1 MKPARAHGPDRLLA
15 DKDFGE
21 NVSELKQL
29 TEQVLAFR
37 DERDWKQFHNS
48 KDLALSLVLEA
59 TEVLEIF
66 QWKQNKDAIDS
77 VATERKQ
84 DLADELADVF
94 YYTLLMANDLGI
106 DLGKALEAKIEKNNA
121 KYPVDKAKGS
131 DKKYTEL

>member
-1 MKPARAHGPDRLLA
+1 M
-15 DKDFGE
+15 
-21 NVSELKQL
+21 SEIKQL

-59 TEVLEIF
+59 AEVLEIF
-66 QWKQNKDAIDS
+66 QWKQDQTAINA
-77 VATERKQ
+77 VTQERKQ

-94 YYTLLMANDLGI
+94 CYTLLMANDLGI
-106 DLGKALEAKIEKNNA
+106 DLAEALKTKIEKNNA
-121 KYPVDKAKGS
+121 KYPVEKAKGS

>member
-1 MKPARAHGPDRLLA
+1 MQSVSHKRPT

-21 NVSELKQL
+21 IVSDIKQL
-29 TEQVLAFR
+29 TEKVLAFR
-37 DERDWKQFHNS
+37 DARDWKQFHNQ

-66 QWKQNKDAIDS
+66 QWKQEMEAINTVS
-77 VATERKQ
+77 RERKD
-84 DLADELADVF
+84 DLADELADVLI
-94 YYTLLMANDLGI
+94 YTMLMANDLGI
-106 DLGKALEAKIEKNNA
+106 DLAEALKAKLEKNNA

>member
-1 MKPARAHGPDRLLA
+1 M
-15 DKDFGE
+15 
-21 NVSELKQL
+21 SELKLL
-29 TEQVLAFR
+29 TEKVLAFR

-66 QWKQNKDAIDS
+66 QWKQGMADIDG

-94 YYTLLMANDLGI
+94 CYTLLMANDLGI

>member
-1 MKPARAHGPDRLLA
+1 
-15 DKDFGE
+15 
-21 NVSELKQL
+21 VSEIKLL
-29 TEQVLAFR
+29 TEKVLAFR

-66 QWKQNKDAIDS
+66 QWKQDMDAINAVS
-77 VATERKQ
+77 RERQ
-84 DLADELADVF
+84 EDLADVLADVF
-94 YYTLLMANDLGI
+94 IYTLLMANDLGI
-106 DLGKALEAKIEKNNA
+106 DLGEALKAKIDKNNA

>member
-1 MKPARAHGPDRLLA
+1 MKRAQAHGPDRLLA

-21 NVSELKQL
+21 NVSEIKQL
-29 TEQVLAFR
+29 TEKVLAFR

-66 QWKQNKDAIDS
+66 QWKQDQAAIDG
-77 VATERKQ
+77 VALERKQ

-94 YYTLLMANDLGI
+94 CYTLLMANDLSI
-106 DLGKALEAKIEKNNA
+106 DLAEALKTKIEKNNA

>member
-1 MKPARAHGPDRLLA
+1 MGDNDKPSA
-15 DKDFGE
+15 K
-21 NVSELKQL
+21 SEIEQL
-29 TEQVLAFR
+29 TDKVLAFR

-66 QWKQNKDAIDS
+66 QWKQDQAAIS
-77 VATERKQ
+77 AVAHDRKQ

-94 YYTLLMANDLGI
+94 CYTLLMANDLGI
-106 DLGKALEAKIEKNNA
+106 DLGEALKAKIDKNNA
-121 KYPVDKAKGS
+121 KYPLDKAKGS

>member
-1 MKPARAHGPDRLLA
+1 M
-15 DKDFGE
+15 
-21 NVSELKQL
+21 SEIKLL

-66 QWKQNKDAIDS
+66 QWKQDMADIDG

-94 YYTLLMANDLGI
+94 CYTLLMANDLGI